1 MFPIPFPPDG
11 VRHADG
17 LRHHPRL
24 HCEWLIVY
32 GLARRCGTR
41 RNLVQHFSRNFSQP
55 YRGQSRREFLP

>member
-1 MFPIPFPPDG
+1 MFPIPFPPDS

-32 GLARRCGTR
+32 GLAFGRAAGGDLIEHVGRHLR
-41 RNLVQHFSRNFSQP
+41 
-55 YRGQSRREFLP
+55 